1 MSSEQGSPSVLPTLT
16 GAETQERPLQGGD
29 GELSFP
35 VLTSPLF
42 FPQLT
47 VGSFWFFC
55 YRIHIPGRKGLPK
68 SHGPTLPLPALK

>member
-16 GAETQERPLQGGD
+16 GAETREHPLQGGD

-35 VLTSPLF
+35 MLASPLF

-47 VGSFWFFC
+47 VGSFCSFC
-55 YRIHIPGRKGLPK
+55 DRIDIPGGKGLPIR
-68 SHGPTLPLPALK
+68 HGPTLLLPALK

>member
-1 MSSEQGSPSVLPTLT
+1 MSSEQGSPSILSTLT
-16 GAETQERPLQGGD
+16 GAETQKYPLQGSD

-35 VLTSPLF
+35 MLASLF

-47 VGSFWFFC
+47 VGSLWSFC
-55 YRIHIPGRKGLPK
+55 DRIHIPGGKGLPI

>member
-16 GAETQERPLQGGD
+16 GAETQEHPLQGGD

-35 VLTSPLF
+35 ALASPLF

-55 YRIHIPGRKGLPK
+55 DRTHIPGGKGLPI
-68 SHGPTLPLPALK
+68 SHGPTLPLPALT

>member
-16 GAETQERPLQGGD
+16 GAETREHPLQGGD

-35 VLTSPLF
+35 MLVSPLF

-47 VGSFWFFC
+47 VAVS
-55 YRIHIPGRKGLPK
+55 
-68 SHGPTLPLPALK
+68 ALSATGYTFQVEKVSL